1 MNKKGYLIRSKN
13 NVSFVEYYG
22 FNKYKE
28 SYERFNIAEI
38 ENIDNNF
45 YLKTEYSTEEI
56 TYDIDNRVYILAN
69 SINGERINGKELQKE
84 QNNKT
89 KKQENEGQKNEEEL
103 LIKKE
108 KILDERKKRII
119 VKAIPKIRNLS
130 KNQNNKNNIHSKYA
144 FDNISQ
150 KIKVLFHKFLINL
163 INDFIFKVYGGFQK
177 FKIRK
182 ISSKITQNVTKK
194 YNHFLSNCT
203 LKAFFT
209 NKISTKYRKIS
220 ENKNFESI
228 QKLIEFKPKLNELF
242 NLKYSFVYKNYFL
255 FGNREELKNKFGL
268 SDSTF
273 IFNDCLK
280 KMKQKE
286 NDDYIL
292 KVNEVAKGKLL
303 DMFNQ
308 SNFFFEENNFNDKLN
323 NFNFFSNL

>member
-1 MNKKGYLIRSKN
+1 MNPNFNDKIIQKN
-13 NVSFVEYYG
+13 YCY
-22 FNKYKE
+22 
-28 SYERFNIAEI
+28 
-38 ENIDNNF
+38 NN
-45 YLKTEYSTEEI
+45 LP
-56 TYDIDNRVYILAN
+56 YDYILN
-69 SINGERINGKELQKE
+69 QCNIL
-84 QNNKT
+84 NNKLD
-89 KKQENEGQKNEEEL
+89 KIKEEL
-103 LIKKE
+103 LIKKN

-119 VKAIPKIRNLS
+119 VKAIPKIRSNNLL
-130 KNQNNKNNIHSKYA
+130 KNKNNKNNIHSKFA

-280 KMKQKE
+280 KMKLKE

-308 SNFFFEENNFNDKLN
+308 GNFFFEENNFNDKLN

>member
-1 MNKKGYLIRSKN
+1 MNPNFKDNFI
-13 NVSFVEYYG
+13 
-22 FNKYKE
+22 
-28 SYERFNIAEI
+28 NI
-38 ENIDNNF
+38 NNF
-45 YLKTEYSTEEI
+45 FNDL
-56 TYDIDNRVYILAN
+56 TYDLILN
-69 SINGERINGKELQKE
+69 QCNIL
-84 QNNKT
+84 NNKLD
-89 KKQENEGQKNEEEL
+89 KIKEEL
-103 LIKKE
+103 LLKKKKFEEPEKKIVIKGVPKNFINKQN
-108 KILDERKKRII
+108 KINN
-119 VKAIPKIRNLS
+119 RNHCHD
-130 KNQNNKNNIHSKYA
+130 KFA

-268 SDSTF
+268 SDSTY
-273 IFNDCLK
+273 IFNDCIK
-280 KMKQKE
+280 NMKQKE
-286 NDDYIL
+286 NDEYIL

-303 DMFNQ
+303 DMFTQ
-308 SNFFFEENNFNDKLN
+308 SNFFFDENNFNNKQN
-323 NFNFFSNL
+323 NFNFFSNS